1 MEPGMAIL
9 RDLFPSTLRLVAPK
23 NLIASL
29 EKPEMAD
36 KLITVEGY
44 IHVAYN
50 MIEVTAVKNVP

>member
-1 MEPGMAIL
+1 MAIL
-9 RDLFPSTLRLVAPK
+9 RDLFPPTLRLFGPK

-44 IHVAYN
+44 VHDAYN
-50 MIEVTAVKNVP
+50 MLEVTAVKKGQ